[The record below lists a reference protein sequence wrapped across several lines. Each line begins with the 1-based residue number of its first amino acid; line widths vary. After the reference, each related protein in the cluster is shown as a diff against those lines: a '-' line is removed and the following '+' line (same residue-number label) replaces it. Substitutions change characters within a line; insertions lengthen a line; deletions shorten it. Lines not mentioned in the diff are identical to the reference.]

1 MIKLVVTD
9 IDDTLVCRERRVIT
23 KRGQAAMHALMD
35 AGIVVGPATGRDI
48 YRVGYSFRFDH
59 ALYSTA
65 VVANGMKVYYEGEK
79 VLERE
84 LPEEGLT
91 KVAKLC
97 MTDKRA
103 GLLLFDDAGRIW
115 IAGTTLDDAIE
126 HDLRHLPTADGVSE
140 ELPEGRRAVKAN
152 CHFDGRTEDLL
163 AFMHELAWACPELD
177 FTCPVGG
184 IIDITVHGWDKGE
197 ATLWLADQL
206 GISHDEICAFGDA
219 GNDEALIEKI
229 PNSVAV
235 ANGFEDIIAK
245 ACWHIGTSFDDS
257 VSAAFEDIAEAAKTG
272 SMPAFMDPAVD
283 ERYRKLAESLTFA
296 MPKGIDS

>member
-1 MIKLVVTD
+1 M
-9 IDDTLVCRERRVIT
+9 
-23 KRGQAAMHALMD
+23 
-35 AGIVVGPATGRDI
+35 
-48 YRVGYSFRFDH
+48 
-59 ALYSTA
+59 
-65 VVANGMKVYYEGEK
+65 
-79 VLERE
+79 
-84 LPEEGLT
+84 
-91 KVAKLC
+91 
-97 MTDKRA
+97 
-103 GLLLFDDAGRIW
+103 
-115 IAGTTLDDAIE
+115 
-126 HDLRHLPTADGVSE
+126 
-140 ELPEGRRAVKAN
+140 KAN

-245 ACWHIGTSFDDS
+245 ARWHIGTSFDDA
-257 VSAAFEDIAEAAKTG
+257 VSAAFEDIAAAAKTG

>member
-1 MIKLVVTD
+1 M
-9 IDDTLVCRERRVIT
+9 
-23 KRGQAAMHALMD
+23 
-35 AGIVVGPATGRDI
+35 
-48 YRVGYSFRFDH
+48 
-59 ALYSTA
+59 
-65 VVANGMKVYYEGEK
+65 
-79 VLERE
+79 
-84 LPEEGLT
+84 
-91 KVAKLC
+91 AKLC
-97 MTDKRA
+97 TTDERA
-103 GLLLFDDAGRIW
+103 GLLLFDDTGRIW

-245 ACWHIGTSFDDS
+245 ARWHIGTSFDDS

-272 SMPAFMDPAVD
+272 SMPAFLDSAVD